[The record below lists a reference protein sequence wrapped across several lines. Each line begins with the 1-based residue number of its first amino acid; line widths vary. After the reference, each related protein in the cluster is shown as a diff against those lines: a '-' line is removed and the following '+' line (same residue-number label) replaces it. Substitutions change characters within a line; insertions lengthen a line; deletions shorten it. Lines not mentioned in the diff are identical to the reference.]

1 MKTSTLAGEGSF
13 TVSKE
18 IDILRGWRLLLEKLS
33 EFFSRTFESDWEEK
47 TGLDWQEWGKF
58 PHMQ

>member
-18 IDILRGWRLLLEKLS
+18 IDILKGWRLLLEKLS
-33 EFFSRTFESDWEEK
+33 EFFSGTFESDWEKK
-47 TGLDWQEWGKF
+47 TGLIWQEWGKF
-58 PHMQ
+58 PYMQ